1 MREVADWKLRG
12 QRLNRAKKKKKK
24 KKKKEALVNTLAD
37 LMSLPGFRADLRG
50 PRTRGSTT
58 ERALDALDPTT
69 PVVEFRPTVG
79 NVPVAR
85 YFYFDAQALGGSLGA
100 APLGTLSPDLLPLL
114 RVRHVDKH
122 GPEFYLDRTADA
134 ADLPPAPE
142 GVAILGPIDQAG
154 TLGWWT
160 WYVAA
165 GPESRV
171 MGAMT
176 AQGKATDH
184 PVASLAVKLHNG

>member
-1 MREVADWKLRG
+1 MTTL
-12 QRLNRAKKKKKK
+12 
-24 KKKKEALVNTLAD
+24 NTLAD
-37 LMSLPGFRADLRG
+37 LLNLPGFRADLAG
-50 PRTRGSTT
+50 ARTRGSLTA
-58 ERALDALDPTT
+58 RGLDAIDPTT

-85 YFYFDAQALGGSLGA
+85 YFYFDASALDGRLGA
-100 APLGTLSPDLLPLL
+100 APLASLGADLLPLL

-122 GPEFYLDRTADA
+122 GPEMYLDRPADA
-134 ADLPPAPE
+134 ADLPPARE
-142 GVAILGPIDQAG
+142 GVAILGPVDDAG

-160 WYVAA
+160 WYVAS

-176 AQGKATDH
+176 ARGAATDH
-184 PVASLAVKLHNG
+184 PIASLAVKLHNG